1 MTDRGEPRNIVLC
14 LDGTGN
20 AYGSANTNVVKLY
33 NLLEKNDVQ
42 YVYYDP
48 GVGTFSADGA
58 WTTAGKWLTR
68 MLGLA
73 FAFGMARSM
82 AQAYLFIQRH
92 FRPGDRVF
100 IFGFSRGAYCARATA
115 GLLNRCWL
123 LRTDLKN
130 LVPYAIA
137 LYKKERSREVIS
149 GFRNSFSQRCP
160 VAFLG
165 LWDTVSSVG
174 WIWNPKTLPFTR
186 SNSSVKVVRH
196 AVAIDERRA
205 FYRTNRW
212 TDKPGPKQDVLEVFF
227 SGVHSDVGGSYPD
240 TESGLAQI
248 ALRWMALHAADAG
261 LLIDRKAWKQH
272 FHASTAVKANPLAQ
286 SHRSLKGLWWIVEL
300 CPKFFNDPAKDFR
313 RTIRI
318 NFGRRRFV
326 PADARIHWSV
336 RDRMN
341 NSIYDPPNLP
351 KGVKEDC
358 SDQLLS
364 AQLGLL

>member
-1 MTDRGEPRNIVLC
+1 MLC

-33 NLLEKNDVQ
+33 NLLERNDLQ

-73 FAFGMARSM
+73 FAFGIARSI
-82 AQAYLFIQRH
+82 AQAYLFIQQHYRS
-92 FRPGDRVF
+92 GDQVF

-137 LYKKERSREVIS
+137 IYKKERNRAVIS

-186 SNSSVKVVRH
+186 ANSSVKVVRH
-196 AVAIDERRA
+196 AIAIDERRA

-227 SGVHSDVGGSYPD
+227 SGVHSDVGGSYPEP
-240 TESGLAQI
+240 ESGLAQV
-248 ALRWMALHAADAG
+248 ALRWMALHAAGAG
-261 LLIDRKAWKQH
+261 LLIDKKAWKQH
-272 FHASTAVKANPLAQ
+272 FHAKSAVKADFLAQ
-286 SHRSLKGLWWIVEL
+286 AHRSLVG
-300 CPKFFNDPAKDFR
+300 
-313 RTIRI
+313 
-318 NFGRRRFV
+318 
-326 PADARIHWSV
+326 
-336 RDRMN
+336 
-341 NSIYDPPNLP
+341 PP
-351 KGVKEDC
+351 E
-358 SDQLLS
+358 
-364 AQLGLL
+364 

>member
-1 MTDRGEPRNIVLC
+1 
-14 LDGTGN
+14 
-20 AYGSANTNVVKLY
+20 
-33 NLLEKNDVQ
+33 
-42 YVYYDP
+42 
-48 GVGTFSADGA
+48 
-58 WTTAGKWLTR
+58 

-73 FAFGMARSM
+73 FAFGIARTI
-82 AQAYLFIQRH
+82 AQAYLFIQQHYRS
-92 FRPGDRVF
+92 GDQVF

-137 LYKKERSREVIS
+137 IYKKERNRAVIS

-186 SNSSVKVVRH
+186 ANSSVKVVRH
-196 AVAIDERRA
+196 AIAIDERRA

-227 SGVHSDVGGSYPD
+227 SGVHSDVGGSYPEP
-240 TESGLAQI
+240 ESGLAQV
-248 ALRWMALHAADAG
+248 ALRWMALHAAGAG
-261 LLIDRKAWKQH
+261 LLIDKKAWKQH
-272 FHASTAVKANPLAQ
+272 FHAKSAVKADFLAQ
-286 SHRSLKGLWWIVEL
+286 AHRSLEGPWWIAEL
-300 CPKFFNDPAKDFR
+300 FPKLFNDPAKGFR

-318 NFGRRRFV
+318 NLGRRRFV

-336 RDRMN
+336 QERMKH
-341 NSIYDPPNLP
+341 SQYDPPNLP
-351 KGVKEDC
+351 KCVNVDF

-364 AQLGLL
+364 TQLGLP